1 MVTIEEY
8 LRYQNECSALLES
21 LEMNVSHASRL
32 IGFTDVLNEDDNG
45 NVIELRPY
53 ASEHFENLVK
63 TAKQISSY
71 SDRLINKLALFR
83 NAIESI
89 SDEQSN
95 TRNSFCLALE
105 KLLCSFTRPIKNE
118 DGTVSPNKLVSV
130 CIDDRSYNRTCND
143 AVDVSVSIS
152 SINKSDPQLFIIES
166 FDSNSKISIIYNNKT
181 ILQADICDCDDAAK
195 QVVDCIL
202 SRM

>member
-8 LRYQNECSALLES
+8 SRCQNECSVLLES
-21 LEMNVSHASRL
+21 LEMTVSHACRL

-83 NAIESI
+83 NAIEHI
-89 SDEQSN
+89 
-95 TRNSFCLALE
+95 
-105 KLLCSFTRPIKNE
+105 
-118 DGTVSPNKLVSV
+118 
-130 CIDDRSYNRTCND
+130 
-143 AVDVSVSIS
+143 
-152 SINKSDPQLFIIES
+152 
-166 FDSNSKISIIYNNKT
+166 
-181 ILQADICDCDDAAK
+181 
-195 QVVDCIL
+195 
-202 SRM
+202 

>member
-1 MVTIEEY
+1 MVTIEDY
-8 LRYQNECSALLES
+8 LRCQNECSVILES
-21 LEMNVSHASRL
+21 LEMTVSHASRL

-71 SDRLINKLALFR
+71 SDRLVNKLALFR

-95 TRNSFCLALE
+95 TLNSFCSALQE
-105 KLLCSFTRPIKNE
+105 LLCSFTRPIKNE
-118 DGTVSPNKLVSV
+118 DGTVSPNKLASV
-130 CIDDRSYNRTCND
+130 CINDHSYNRTCND
-143 AVDVSVSIS
+143 IVHVSVSS
-152 SINKSDPQLFIIES
+152 TYKSGPQLFIIEY
-166 FDSNSKISIIYNNKT
+166 FDSDSKISAIYNNKT
-181 ILQADICDCDDAAK
+181 ILQVDICDVDDAAK
-195 QVVDCIL
+195 QIVDCIL
-202 SRM
+202 SRV

>member
-1 MVTIEEY
+1 MVTIEDY
-8 LRYQNECSALLES
+8 SRRQNECSALLES
-21 LEMNVSHASRL
+21 LEMAVSHACRL
-32 IGFTDVLNEDDNG
+32 IGFTDVINEDDNG

-95 TRNSFCLALE
+95 TLNSFYLALE

-118 DGTVSPNKLVSV
+118 DGTVSHNKLVSV
-130 CIDDRSYNRTCND
+130 CINYHSYNRTCND
-143 AVDVSVSIS
+143 IVHVSVS
-152 SINKSDPQLFIIES
+152 SIDKSDPHLFIIEY
-166 FDSNSKISIIYNNKT
+166 FDSDSKISVIYNNK
-181 ILQADICDCDDAAK
+181 IIIKVDLCDVDDAAK
-195 QVVDCIL
+195 QVVGCIL

>member
-8 LRYQNECSALLES
+8 VRCQNECSVLLES
-21 LEMNVSHASRL
+21 LEMAISHASRL

-83 NAIESI
+83 NAIENV
-89 SDEQSN
+89 SDEHPN
-95 TRNSFCLALE
+95 ARN
-105 KLLCSFTRPIKNE
+105 
-118 DGTVSPNKLVSV
+118 
-130 CIDDRSYNRTCND
+130 
-143 AVDVSVSIS
+143 
-152 SINKSDPQLFIIES
+152 
-166 FDSNSKISIIYNNKT
+166 
-181 ILQADICDCDDAAK
+181 
-195 QVVDCIL
+195 
-202 SRM
+202 

>member
-8 LRYQNECSALLES
+8 SRCQNECSVLLES
-21 LEMNVSHASRL
+21 LEMAVSHAGRL
-32 IGFTDVLNEDDNG
+32 IGFTDVLKEDDNG
-45 NVIELRPY
+45 NVIELRPC

-71 SDRLINKLALFR
+71 SDRLINKLALFK
-83 NAIESI
+83 NAIELV
-89 SDEQSN
+89 SDEHSDA
-95 TRNSFCLALE
+95 RNSFYSALE

-130 CIDDRSYNRTCND
+130 CIDDNSYNRTGND
-143 AVDVSVSIS
+143 AVDVSVSS
-152 SINKSDPQLFIIES
+152 LDKSDPQLFTIKS
-166 FDSNSKISIIYNNKT
+166 FGSNSRISVIHDNKT
-181 ILQADICDCDDAAK
+181 IIQVDLCSVEDAAK
-195 QVVDCIL
+195 SVAHCIL

>member
-1 MVTIEEY
+1 MVNIEEY
-8 LRYQNECSALLES
+8 SRCQNECSVLLES
-21 LEMNVSHASRL
+21 LEMTISHASRL

-83 NAIESI
+83 NAIELV
-89 SDEQSN
+89 SDEHSDA
-95 TRNSFCLALE
+95 RNSFYSALE

-130 CIDDRSYNRTCND
+130 CINDNSYNRTGND
-143 AVDVSVSIS
+143 AVDVSVSYLD
-152 SINKSDPQLFIIES
+152 KSDPQLFTIKY
-166 FDSNSKISIIYNNKT
+166 FDSNSRISVIHDNKT
-181 ILQADICDCDDAAK
+181 IIRVDLCSVEDAAK
-195 QVVDCIL
+195 SVVDCIL

>member
-1 MVTIEEY
+1 MVTIEDY
-8 LRYQNECSALLES
+8 LRCQNECSALLES
-21 LEMNVSHASRL
+21 LEMAVSHACRL
-32 IGFTDVLNEDDNG
+32 IGFTDVINEDDNG

-95 TRNSFCLALE
+95 TLNSFYLALE

-118 DGTVSPNKLVSV
+118 DGTVSHNKLVSV
-130 CIDDRSYNRTCND
+130 CINYHSYNRTCND
-143 AVDVSVSIS
+143 IVHVSVS
-152 SINKSDPQLFIIES
+152 SIDKSDHHLFIIEY
-166 FDSNSKISIIYNNKT
+166 FDSDSKISVIYNNK
-181 ILQADICDCDDAAK
+181 IIIKVDLCDVDDAAK
-195 QVVDCIL
+195 QVVGCIL